1 MPATSFRVIARITAK
16 PDKVGEMIELLGR
29 LIEPT
34 RAEPGCVRY
43 DLLHNTDDPTDFTF
57 VEEWAD
63 EAALAAHFETDHI
76 KNGLTK
82 FAELAAAP
90 LDLRKYSVVR

>member
-1 MPATSFRVIARITAK
+1 MAATSFRVIARITAK
-16 PDKVGEMIELLGR
+16 PDKVGEMTELLRR

-34 RAEPGCVRY
+34 RAEPGCVGY
-43 DLLHNTDDPTDFTF
+43 ELLHNADDPTDFTF

-63 EAALAAHFETDHI
+63 DAALAAHFETDHI

-82 FAELAAAP
+82 FPELASAP

>member
-1 MPATSFRVIARITAK
+1 MPDTSFRVIARITAK
-16 PDKVGEMIELLGR
+16 PDKVGELGELLKG

-34 RAEPGCVRY
+34 RAEPGCVSY
-43 DLLHNTDDPTDFTF
+43 ELLHNADDPTDFTF

-63 EAALAAHFETDHI
+63 DAALAAHFETDHI

-90 LDLRKYSVVR
+90 LDLRKYAVVR